1 MGRALDRLRVRSH
14 NLPSLRATLRF
25 LLVTLLGVIASVLG
39 IYAFIESKV
48 EFSHPPPPMS
58 GELNIAVARFS
69 SFDDRGHQA
78 PSASAHGLADSVF
91 RFLQPQF
98 NRLKKL
104 GFDIQTRAPQDTGTV
119 DTWSTEERSQRLAE
133 LSDTTHADIVLTA
146 KIISSEGYTTIIP
159 ELYAAGSKLD
169 GASELEGYH
178 QLGSADIIGD
188 LDSNMVTR
196 RDLRNELLASIRG
209 SAQFIV
215 ALSFYYNRQY
225 GEAVREFG
233 IAEPQFDHANGRKLL
248 YIFLGNAAGKQKN
261 WSDANRYYR
270 QALRIDPLYGRAQL
284 GLAELT
290 FQRAR
295 GSCERSRANAT
306 DLKRAA
312 DMYQDALRQ
321 GSPGADLPTKVALGL
336 GRVYICLSQAEVINS
351 WGEARAQL
359 NKVVEEYTRGNKH
372 VREYASEAHAAL
384 GFTYFPPEGRTAA
397 EAQYRRAA
405 DEYNEAIHLSLDE
418 QRKGVFYGYLAFA
431 YAGLRYLAKACYA
444 YEQAAQMD
452 PTRASRYR
460 RERQD
465 LPGCA

>member
-1 MGRALDRLRVRSH
+1 MAFIAEYDRTARLRWTYDGSEGGKMEQEA
-14 NLPSLRATLRF
+14 SL
-25 LLVTLLGVIASVLG
+25 IG

-48 EFSHPPPPMS
+48 ESSRPPPPMS

-69 SFDDRGHQA
+69 AFDDRGHQA

-104 GFDIQTRAPQDTGTV
+104 GFDIQTRAPQDTGVV
-119 DTWSTEERSQRLAE
+119 DTWSTEERSKRLAE
-133 LSDTTHADIVLTA
+133 LSDATNANIVLTA
-146 KIISSEGYTTIIP
+146 KVVDSEGDTTIIP
-159 ELYAAGSKLD
+159 ELFVAGPGLD

-178 QLGSADIIGD
+178 QLGSVNIIGD

-196 RDLRNELLASIRG
+196 RDLRNELLANIRG
-209 SAQFIV
+209 SAQFIA
-215 ALSFYYNRQY
+215 ALSFYYKRQY

-233 IAEPQFDHANGRKLL
+233 IAEPQFDHATGRKLL

-270 QALRIDPLYGRAQL
+270 QALRIDPRYGRAQL

-295 GSCERSRANAT
+295 GSCERSKANAA
-306 DLKRAA
+306 DLKKAEE
-312 DMYQDALRQ
+312 MYQDALRH

-336 GRVYICLSQAEVINS
+336 GRVYICLSQAEVTDR
-351 WGEARAQL
+351 WAEARAQL
-359 NKVVEEYTRGNKH
+359 SKVVEEYARGNQH
-372 VREYASEAHAAL
+372 LREYASEAHAAL
-384 GFTYFPPEGRTAA
+384 GFTYFPPEGATAA
-397 EAQYRRAA
+397 ETQYRRAA
-405 DEYNEAIHLSLDE
+405 DEYNKAIRLSLDK
-418 QRKGVFYGYLAFA
+418 QREGVLQGYLAFA
-431 YAGLRYLAKACYA
+431 YTGLRDFPKACHA
-444 YEQAAQMD
+444 YQQAARLD
-452 PTRASRYR
+452 PARATRYR
-460 RERQD
+460 KERLG